1 MSTPEDTAIET
12 LAGSVGVAPRYRDA
26 QGRDQHVSIA
36 TKRAVLLSMGFDL
49 SSINAIRAALQARVD
64 AEWHCLLAPVTVLRR
79 SPDAISSV
87 TVTLPEVLL
96 SRPLDWRLELEG
108 GTTLSGTSMPES
120 LAHIERRSED
130 GSAFV
135 RLLLP
140 LPRDLDDGYHKLTV
154 TTGHTEAA
162 MTVVGTPP
170 TAYVPDWVDRGER
183 RWGLACPLFA
193 LWSDASWGIG
203 DFSDLAALARI
214 ARELGASVIG
224 LNPLHAPMPGEL
236 SDPNPYLPSSRIFLN
251 PAYIDVTRI
260 PPPVDRHDGWGF
272 DRDPRFA
279 ARLARARGADLVD
292 YPLVHRLKHEALEEV
307 HRSRHWDGP
316 TVDPLG
322 STGRPRAGLQAFRR
336 EHGAALVQF
345 ALFNALQEQFG
356 TLARHE
362 WPMEVRTPRS
372 AGIAAF
378 VKERAE
384 RIDHHIWLQW
394 VADQQLAAAAELET
408 DKSGTGLYRDLAV
421 GISRDG
427 ADAWAD
433 PDTYLTGAS
442 VGPPPDAFNPAGQ
455 DWGMPPPSPL
465 ALRANGYA
473 AFIAAVRANMRH
485 AQVLRID
492 HVMGLQRLYWVPSGL
507 PATSGAYVR
516 YPLDDMLGILALESR
531 RNRCLIVGE
540 DLGTLPAG
548 FRERMAGT
556 KLLSYRLLM
565 FERYP
570 DGLFRRPSTYPP
582 MAVASFGTHDLP
594 TIWGWWEGRDIELRR
609 ALGLYSADEAEQD
622 EKRRQDERVLLLAAL
637 RDQDLAVADLVAMKD
652 LDLSAMTEL
661 VVAIEQFLARSP
673 SALMMANLSD
683 MLAETTQ
690 INVPGTVSEHPNWR
704 CRFRLPVSALPTC
717 PLVRRTARVVATE
730 RGTAAAPPQ

>member
-1 MSTPEDTAIET
+1 
-12 LAGSVGVAPRYRDA
+12 
-26 QGRDQHVSIA
+26 
-36 TKRAVLLSMGFDL
+36 
-49 SSINAIRAALQARVD
+49 
-64 AEWHCLLAPVTVLRR
+64 
-79 SPDAISSV
+79 
-87 TVTLPEVLL
+87 
-96 SRPLDWRLELEG
+96 
-108 GTTLSGTSMPES
+108 
-120 LAHIERRSED
+120 
-130 GSAFV
+130 
-135 RLLLP
+135 
-140 LPRDLDDGYHKLTV
+140 
-154 TTGHTEAA
+154 
-162 MTVVGTPP
+162 
-170 TAYVPDWVDRGER
+170 
-183 RWGLACPLFA
+183 
-193 LWSDASWGIG
+193 
-203 DFSDLAALARI
+203 
-214 ARELGASVIG
+214 
-224 LNPLHAPMPGEL
+224 
-236 SDPNPYLPSSRIFLN
+236 
-251 PAYIDVTRI
+251 
-260 PPPVDRHDGWGF
+260 
-272 DRDPRFA
+272 
-279 ARLARARGADLVD
+279 
-292 YPLVHRLKHEALEEV
+292 
-307 HRSRHWDGP
+307 
-316 TVDPLG
+316 
-322 STGRPRAGLQAFRR
+322 
-336 EHGAALVQF
+336 
-345 ALFNALQEQFG
+345 
-356 TLARHE
+356 
-362 WPMEVRTPRS
+362 
-372 AGIAAF
+372 
-378 VKERAE
+378 
-384 RIDHHIWLQW
+384 
-394 VADQQLAAAAELET
+394 
-408 DKSGTGLYRDLAV
+408 
-421 GISRDG
+421 
-427 ADAWAD
+427 
-433 PDTYLTGAS
+433 
-442 VGPPPDAFNPAGQ
+442 
-455 DWGMPPPSPL
+455 
-465 ALRANGYA
+465 
-473 AFIAAVRANMRH
+473 MRH

-548 FRERMAGT
+548 FRERMTST